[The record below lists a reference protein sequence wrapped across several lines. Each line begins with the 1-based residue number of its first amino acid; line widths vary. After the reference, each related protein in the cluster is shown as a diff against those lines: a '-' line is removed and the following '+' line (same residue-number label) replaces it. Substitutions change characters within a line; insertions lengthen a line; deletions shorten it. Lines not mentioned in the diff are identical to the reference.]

1 MVVGWLNCSP
11 MGVDSNGSIIL
22 VINTTLTNRYFMVV
36 AVVLLLLL
44 LLPLPLQLVVAVVV
58 VVFDVERRHSD
69 RPGHSQDACSSC
81 SNSTLH
87 TDRETL
93 LSTVHSH
100 DESLASSAVLPP
112 PYTCPYTHTYTYTQ
126 PPFSRVNWNIW
137 RALDGTHSCAMNLFV
152 ATLVD
157 SQL

>member
-44 LLPLPLQLVVAVVV
+44 LLLLLTLQLVVAVVV

-69 RPGHSQDACSSC
+69 RPGHSQDACSIC

-112 PYTCPYTHTYTYTQ
+112 PYTCPYTHTYTH
-126 PPFSRVNWNIW
+126 
-137 RALDGTHSCAMNLFV
+137 THSLLS
-152 ATLVD
+152 LVLTGTFD
-157 SQL
+157 EHSMERIPAQRTSL